1 VLLPLHLTKEQE
13 KLVYTQEARA
23 KLEAEPV
30 EITLGD
36 VTLPLE
42 HIDRNH
48 LPDRFKTFKEV
59 IMKSETKEDWENV
72 VRMLEGMENAGI
84 KVKQNRQEMVVRQ
97 LNLHG
102 MQHLVLKAL
111 QRPKAT
117 GVRLSSWGV
126 LVQVLRSVH
135 DKAAL
140 ADWEKDETIKALR
153 LAKQVVELMDDE
165 EHCGGQPRGEMK
177 SEGDFRGKPVVVAL
191 PTELAAV
198 LAEKHAGDKEEVKK
212 MANRLVNALK
222 QDDYMVRMTPDNRPL
237 CILTLPQTELETIS
251 QRASTS
257 STDFPNKPRHL
268 MFLNTYVSEL
278 MQLTIVWNALKTSR
292 NVLGADMPMAEHAQK
307 YETRVKEILMQGVE
321 AMDKL
326 TMRGETEL
334 VYELKG
340 YIKDGVERCR

>member
-1 VLLPLHLTKEQE
+1 V
-13 KLVYTQEARA
+13 
-23 KLEAEPV
+23 
-30 EITLGD
+30 
-36 VTLPLE
+36 
-42 HIDRNH
+42 
-48 LPDRFKTFKEV
+48 
-59 IMKSETKEDWENV
+59 KSETKEDWENV

-165 EHCGGQPRGEMK
+165 EHCGVQPRGEMESK
-177 SEGDFRGKPVVVAL
+177 GDFRGKPVVVAL

-237 CILTLPQTELETIS
+237 CILTPPPDRT
-251 QRASTS
+251 
-257 STDFPNKPRHL
+257 
-268 MFLNTYVSEL
+268 
-278 MQLTIVWNALKTSR
+278 
-292 NVLGADMPMAEHAQK
+292 
-307 YETRVKEILMQGVE
+307 
-321 AMDKL
+321 
-326 TMRGETEL
+326 
-334 VYELKG
+334 
-340 YIKDGVERCR
+340 